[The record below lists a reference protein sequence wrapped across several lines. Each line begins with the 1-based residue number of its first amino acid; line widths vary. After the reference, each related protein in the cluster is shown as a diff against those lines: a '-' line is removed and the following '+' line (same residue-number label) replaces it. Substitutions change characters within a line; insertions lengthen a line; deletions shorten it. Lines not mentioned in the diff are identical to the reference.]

1 MRVFSGRFCV
11 GVAAASVALLAAEAF
26 PPLRAQ
32 EEAAAE
38 AGTFPEAAFADVPAF
53 ADALEPCW
61 NESADAL
68 KRMRRA
74 RWETAL
80 PADEGGRTLHSAYWR
95 GGKIWGIEAEQIKIE
110 EEKGRAVRLE
120 IMFFN
125 KGDTVARGGP
135 DGDSG
140 EALARKARFSEK
152 AWRDC
157 EAATRGALAALGDP
171 RRCSIGAGKLRR
183 RAEAWSCGRSV
194 FVLDAEKNEFVRVIV
209 VPAERFDELTSSAV
223 ERVKSGMKLSE
234 ILKKRDSGDVFIS
247 TVPMVSQGQKG
258 YCVPATLERVLRY
271 YGIEDLDMHK
281 IAALAGTRA
290 GGGTSVEGLVRGLGP
305 VLKKSRLKFSEQ
317 KMSFSKIRQSVNRG
331 VPLIWTM
338 FSTPQYET
346 RMKRLT
352 AERRGND
359 SAADAAARAK
369 RLDAME
375 PLAFSPETARKYAHV
390 CLIIGYNSKTKEL
403 CVSNSWGDYAREQ
416 WVRFEDAETVSHG
429 ERLHCL
435 KK

>member
-1 MRVFSGRFCV
+1 MNAIYKVIWN
-11 GVAAASVALLAAEAF
+11 
-26 PPLRAQ
+26 
-32 EEAAAE
+32 
-38 AGTFPEAAFADVPAF
+38 
-53 ADALEPCW
+53 DALRIYQVV
-61 NESADAL
+61 NEMCRS
-68 KRMRRA
+68 R
-74 RWETAL
+74 
-80 PADEGGRTLHSAYWR
+80 
-95 GGKIWGIEAEQIKIE
+95 
-110 EEKGRAVRLE
+110 
-120 IMFFN
+120 
-125 KGDTVARGGP
+125 
-135 DGDSG
+135 
-140 EALARKARFSEK
+140 RKACSVKCVHAPDSIRRS
-152 AWRDC
+152 R
-157 EAATRGALAALGDP
+157 TIISRSALAALGDP

-338 FSTPQYET
+338 YSTPQYET